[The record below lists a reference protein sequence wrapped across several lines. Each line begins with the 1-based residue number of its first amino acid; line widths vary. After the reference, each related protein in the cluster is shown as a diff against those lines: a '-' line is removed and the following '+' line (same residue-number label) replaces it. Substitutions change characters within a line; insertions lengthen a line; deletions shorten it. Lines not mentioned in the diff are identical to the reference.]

1 MTKIDI
7 FNFLKTQFAIDEKD
21 VDENTGLFSEGL
33 LDSFSI
39 VDLVVF
45 IENTSGIKLQPTDV
59 NLDNL
64 DSVAKILNFVSK
76 ERATQS

>member
-1 MTKIDI
+1 MTKSDI
-7 FNFLKTQFAIDEKD
+7 LNFLKSQFAIDPAE
-21 VDENTGLFSEGL
+21 VSENTGLFSEGL

-39 VDLVVF
+39 VDLVMY

-76 ERATQS
+76 AQAA

>member
-1 MTKIDI
+1 MTKNDI
-7 FNFLKTQFAIDEKD
+7 FTFLKTQFAIDTQD
-21 VDENTGLFSEGL
+21 LNDDTGLFSEGL

-45 IENTSGIKLQPTDV
+45 IENTSGIKMQPTDV

-64 DSVAKILNFVSK
+64 DSVTKILAYVAREGVAKS
-76 ERATQS
+76 

>member
-1 MTKIDI
+1 MTKNDL
-7 FNFLKTQFAIDEKD
+7 FTFLKTQFAIESGD

-39 VDLVVF
+39 VDLVLF
-45 IENTSGIKLQPTDV
+45 IETSSGIKLQPTDV

-64 DSVAKILNFVSK
+64 DSVAKILNFVQGSALK
-76 ERATQS
+76 P

>member
-1 MTKIDI
+1 MTKGDI
-7 FNFLKTQFAIDEKD
+7 FNFLKTQFAVDEKD

-39 VDLVVF
+39 VDLVQY
-45 IENTSGIKLQPTDV
+45 IENTSGIKMQPTDV